1 VRPLRGLPTNV
12 QSLAFSA
19 SRSLLVGAGVR
30 TLAIWNP
37 VTGELLH
44 AHRLPA
50 AATAVAVAPDGSRIA
65 IGLTDGRVLVAGADG
80 ATTMTVHAH
89 GAPNVSLAFLA
100 DGTLLTGSFDGAL
113 ERWDVRT
120 GRRLDT
126 APTAP
131 TGPVAS
137 IAVAPGG
144 GFVLTSSLTSGTLH
158 EWSPQLQPLAELPGD
173 PFVLTSVAVTSDGGT
188 ALAIENRGQGIAW
201 PLARGSWT
209 AHACRVAG
217 REFTAAEWTQFLPGR
232 PSRPVCP

>member
-19 SRSLLVGAGVR
+19 SHSLLVGAGVH
-30 TLAIWNP
+30 TLAIWNSA
-37 VTGELLH
+37 TGELLH
-44 AHRLPA
+44 ARRLPA
-50 AATAVAVAPDGSRIA
+50 AATAVAVAPDGKGIA
-65 IGLTDGRVLVAGADG
+65 IGLADGRVLVAGADG
-80 ATTMTVHAH
+80 ATKTTLHPH
-89 GAPNVSLAFLA
+89 GTPNVSLAFLP

-144 GFVLTSSLTSGTLH
+144 GSVLTSSLTSGTLH
-158 EWSPQLQPLAELPGD
+158 EWSPRLQPLAELPGD
-173 PFVLTSVAVTSDGGT
+173 PFVLTSVAVTSDGRT
-188 ALAIENRGQGIAW
+188 ALAIENGGQGIAW
-201 PLARGSWT
+201 SLGRGSWS
-209 AHACRVAG
+209 ARACRVAG
-217 REFTAAEWTQFLPGR
+217 RELTAAEWTQFLPGR
-232 PSRPVCP
+232 RPRPVCP